1 METGDTPPVQLPK
14 RASFNEPFS
23 RIATRDSTE
32 REALVPAPLPAPPLL
47 DSLPS
52 SHPLHRPMIDQLE
65 ALQSEAEDERNSS
78 HSVEVEP
85 KPEPEKNLKPPE
97 HERERVSSM
106 NTRRCSHMSLDP
118 KRHKDKTP
126 EQRHKELEQLR
137 LESLQREIENLKEEL
152 GEEYVELLMR
162 E

>member
-1 METGDTPPVQLPK
+1 
-14 RASFNEPFS
+14 
-23 RIATRDSTE
+23 
-32 REALVPAPLPAPPLL
+32 
-47 DSLPS
+47 
-52 SHPLHRPMIDQLE
+52 
-65 ALQSEAEDERNSS
+65 
-78 HSVEVEP
+78 
-85 KPEPEKNLKPPE
+85 
-97 HERERVSSM
+97 
-106 NTRRCSHMSLDP
+106 MSLDP